1 MAIYLHNTSPRN
13 NRKHVDYVTDEN
25 GGIKPGLC
33 GITLGVRKNPK
44 DFCFLAW
51 NWPLIRKCCFWGM
64 MSLTVAC
71 VCVIIGYITTLPTRC
86 DPPRSWYQ
94 GSLIYEIFPAS
105 FHDTDD
111 DGQGDLRGISAKVHY
126 LESMGVRGVRLN
138 SIFPSENYPEHYYNV
153 ENLTQIEPVLGSFAD
168 FRFLVNTLHELNI
181 SLILDLPLGSFFK
194 HQEENAKQTNS
205 VGHAHHVIINNHIL
219 NSNVNKTVYLTPDLH
234 GAISEVLDFW
244 LSHGVDGFY
253 LKDLENLVG
262 DEKFQQH
269 IRQWKGVLK
278 RHKQGFDKI
287 LICSEKVI
295 KILENDQILSTKL
308 ATVLTHFDL
317 VDTHI
322 EMSRDVKS
330 QIDAVQGGV
339 MFSRPGYPWPL
350 WTLGS
355 MDTTRLAS
363 RLPSANASLAAI
375 LVGMMLPGTPSVFY
389 GDEIGLDNL
398 HDTDKQDF
406 RDISH
411 AHHLGM
417 MHWRMNAQRTLHW
430 LPRVQAHMP
439 LDSARWI
446 SETAVLRDSSPSIYM
461 HAIWREGNLVPNC
474 AVKYIDK
481 TLIVLERLYPRR
493 HSYVIVANLGSETE
507 TRDLSKVF
515 YGGHVVLSTGDHA
528 GKYLTFHK
536 LTMFPGEAMIVK
548 LDK

>member
-1 MAIYLHNTSPRN
+1 MSSFERSVVQ
-13 NRKHVDYVTDEN
+13 RKHIQYRRNAAVTVKARSHRSLQLKNRQFFKKRQINLLPTFRVANKILELQTELRVSTQTRAQRLHWSLVASVSEPNLFVRSIRCSPICAFVVVLWFIVLMMEDAAEGTFDELEN

-398 HDTDKQDF
+398 HDTDKQD
-406 RDISH
+406 D
-411 AHHLGM
+411 
-417 MHWRMNAQRTLHW
+417 
-430 LPRVQAHMP
+430 
-439 LDSARWI
+439 
-446 SETAVLRDSSPSIYM
+446 
-461 HAIWREGNLVPNC
+461 
-474 AVKYIDK
+474 
-481 TLIVLERLYPRR
+481 
-493 HSYVIVANLGSETE
+493 
-507 TRDLSKVF
+507 
-515 YGGHVVLSTGDHA
+515 
-528 GKYLTFHK
+528 
-536 LTMFPGEAMIVK
+536 
-548 LDK
+548 